1 MAGKAYR
8 SRNSQH
14 GGEGPNDG
22 EGRPTVSLEG
32 TRRQKTATAVH
43 PPEGRGEAPS
53 VRRSGE
59 VPTAAHGDGGPGDGG
74 ARWMERIV
82 ERSNVVKALKRVE
95 QNKGS
100 PGIDGMTVQEL
111 RPYLRQ
117 HWPRLRE
124 QLLTGTYRPERVRE
138 QQIPKRGGGMR
149 KLGIPTVLDR
159 FVQQAILQV
168 LQPHVD
174 PTFSEGSYGF
184 RPGRSAHQ
192 AVRAARQHVQAG
204 KTWVVDVDLEAFF
217 DRVNHD
223 ILMGKLSKRI
233 RDKRLLGLVRRYL
246 EAGVMANGVAMERY
260 EGTPQGGP
268 LSPLLANVLL
278 DSVDKAL
285 EKRGLAFVR
294 YADDCNVYVRS
305 RRAAKD
311 AMQTMRRLVED
322 VRLRVNEA
330 KSAVERPWN
339 RKFLGYSMWW
349 AGRTVKLRVAP
360 KALNAMKARVR
371 QVTRRSGGRSMQ
383 AVAAE
388 LRSFLT
394 GWRTYF
400 ALSETPRV
408 FDELDQWVRHRLRA
422 LQLKQWKRGKTA
434 YRELRR
440 LGASEATAATVA
452 KYLRRWWSNAAQA
465 VNAALPSAHFD
476 ALGIPRLAR

>member
-1 MAGKAYR
+1 
-8 SRNSQH
+8 
-14 GGEGPNDG
+14 
-22 EGRPTVSLEG
+22 
-32 TRRQKTATAVH
+32 
-43 PPEGRGEAPS
+43 
-53 VRRSGE
+53 
-59 VPTAAHGDGGPGDGG
+59 
-74 ARWMERIV
+74 MERIV

-111 RPYLRQ
+111 RPYLRKT
-117 HWPRLRE
+117 WPHLRE
-124 QLLTGTYRPERVRE
+124 KLLTGDYRPERVRE
-138 QQIPKRGGGMR
+138 QQIPKSGGGVR

-159 FVQQAILQV
+159 FIQQAILQV
-168 LQPHVD
+168 LQPHID

-184 RPGRSAHQ
+184 RPSRSAHQ
-192 AVRAARQHVQAG
+192 AVRTARQHVQEG

-233 RDKRLLGLVRRYL
+233 GDRRLLGLVRRYL
-246 EAGVMANGVAMERY
+246 EAGTMVNGVVVERY

-294 YADDCNVYVRS
+294 YADDCNVYVQS
-305 RRAAKD
+305 RRAAED
-311 AMQTMRRLVED
+311 AMQTMRRLVEAL
-322 VRLRVNEA
+322 RLRVNEA
-330 KSAVERPWN
+330 KSAVDRPWN
-339 RKFLGYSMWW
+339 RTFLGYSMWW

-360 KALNAMKARVR
+360 KALDAMKERARR
-371 QVTRRSGGRSMQ
+371 LTRRNGGRSMEM
-383 AVAAE
+383 VIAE

-400 ALSETPRV
+400 ALSETPGV
-408 FDELDQWVRHRLRA
+408 FDELDKWVRHRLRT
-422 LQLKQWKRGKTA
+422 LQLKQWKRGRTA

-440 LGASEATAATVA
+440 LGVNEAMAGTIA
-452 KYLRRWWSNAAQA
+452 KHLRSWWANAAR
-465 VNAALPSAHFD
+465 VVHAAMPRKYFD
-476 ALGIPRLAR
+476 ALGLPRLAR